1 MWLKP
6 FVTYAAFCVII
17 CVMCKIIFPLISR
30 RRMQASLDSHREQE
44 TRLDLNVSS

>member
-1 MWLKP
+1 MWVKP
-6 FVTYAAFCVII
+6 SVTYAAFCVIM
-17 CVMCKIIFPLISR
+17 CVMSMIIFSLISC